1 MNSYLYS
8 AKKNIQA
15 KAAELLGDDGVASVK
30 SWGDD
35 AKSAGAQIRQ
45 VAKEVSD
52 DCDSEV
58 LRNARSFYAGAY
70 RKAQAGIR
78 KNVKAAQR
86 TARQQKAIREERLRL
101 QELERLRRAEE
112 RRRSLKKALILI
124 VCVLAVF
131 LLLISAALSIAEH
144 GSSRTLQKNTADAAV
159 QQTAAPQS
167 FTAETRISPEVVPI
181 SAVPLPSP
189 QT

>member
-1 MNSYLYS
+1 MNSFLHS
-8 AKKNIQA
+8 ARKNIKA

-35 AKSAGAQIRQ
+35 AKSAGDQIRL

-52 DCDSEV
+52 DCDSEL

-70 RKAQAGIR
+70 RKARAGIR
-78 KNVKAAQR
+78 KNVKAAKQS
-86 TARQQKAIREERLRL
+86 ARQQKAIREERLRL
-101 QELERLRRAEE
+101 QELERRRRVEE
-112 RRRSLKKALILI
+112 RRRNLKKALILI
-124 VCVLAVF
+124 VCVLAVL

-144 GSSRTLQKNTADAAV
+144 GSSGTPQKNTAAAPV

-167 FTAETRISPEVVPI
+167 FTAEIRISPEVVPI
-181 SAVPLPSP
+181 SNVPLPSP
-189 QT
+189 QI